1 MKQPW
6 RDILSAAEW
15 QASTGAS
22 GADATDLSVV
32 RQIEAMLRQYHGIT
46 KDQLRNFSAREGALR
61 SVAAQCQKLMSLPSR
76 TRRNASLSYHS
87 TVVRLY
93 EQALLKANYL
103 KTIREFYAG
112 EGRGVLNPVDL
123 VNFLKAPPSSVG
135 PFAHLQS
142 GCRMEALDPFHRP
155 FELHLNDSHT
165 FRFADFN
172 SPMMWAFG
180 EWLGVIVFNQDF
192 DAPFP
197 TPGMTA
203 AQVDVRG
210 RKPFFVWLETH
221 PICVNRD
228 TQAFGTQP
236 SEFDPESLSSVQ
248 YSPYGRSNNYGRGAS
263 GRGQIP
269 AVDGIHW
276 LLPSSAEGRIVVF
289 PLEGSSK
296 GLEAFDTTGMPGKGI
311 DLAGSAAF
319 VWTECGTFLAGK
331 HEPQK
336 FHHSTFV
343 AGDSVRCAGMIRVV
357 GGKVELLANDS
368 GHYRPSREKLRDF
381 AKWLAD
387 RNVFAADAV
396 AIVQSAEGSDRMLV
410 RDLITPLGPGYVD
423 RIRQSLDQ
431 LAGLM
436 SEVSKK
442 YDASEGK
449 VFKFIRSRSAS
460 SKKASAYLGSEF
472 QSDIK
477 TAQQSL
483 TDEHWW
489 QVPQRVV
496 RSLLGESG
504 EGFSSIAQSA
514 RESQRVLGFK
524 TGFST
529 AIAGLEPLKKGS
541 TLEGILRE
549 EWSKWRP
556 PSATGRSSRAR

>member
-6 RDILSAAEW
+6 RDVLSAAEW
-15 QASTGAS
+15 KASTGAS
-22 GADATDLSVV
+22 AAGATDLATV
-32 RQIEAMLRQYHGIT
+32 RRIEAMLRQYHGII
-46 KDQLRNFSAREGALR
+46 KDRLSNFSAREAALR
-61 SVAAQCQKLMSLPSR
+61 SVAAQCQKLMSLPVR
-76 TRRNASLSYHS
+76 TRRNASLGYHS
-87 TVVRLY
+87 AVVRLY
-93 EQALLKANYL
+93 QQALLKANYL

-112 EGRGVLNPVDL
+112 EGRGVLDPVDL

-142 GCRMEALDPFHRP
+142 GCRMEGLDPFHRP
-155 FELHLNDSHT
+155 FELHLNDSH
-165 FRFADFN
+165 RFKYSDFN

-180 EWLGVIVFNQDF
+180 EWLGVIVFNEDF
-192 DAPFP
+192 GSPMPVQGMSAAEVDA
-197 TPGMTA
+197 
-203 AQVDVRG
+203 RG

-228 TQAFGTQP
+228 KQAFGTQP
-236 SEFDPESLSSVQ
+236 FEFDPESLSSVQ

-276 LLPSSAEGRIVVF
+276 LLPSSEGRIMVF
-289 PLEGSSK
+289 PLERNSK
-296 GLEAFDTTGMPGKGI
+296 GLHAFDTTGMPGKGI

-387 RNVFAADAV
+387 RNVFAPRAL
-396 AIVQSAEGSDRMLV
+396 AIVQSAEGSARMLV
-410 RDLITPLGPGYVD
+410 EDLIRPLGPAYVK
-423 RIRQSLDQ
+423 RIGQSLDQ

-436 SEVSKK
+436 GEVSKK
-442 YDASEGK
+442 YDASQGR
-449 VFKFIRSRSAS
+449 VISFIRTRSDS
-460 SKKASAYLGSEF
+460 SKKASAYLGGEF
-472 QSDIK
+472 QKDIE

-489 QVPQRVV
+489 QIPQRVV

-504 EGFSSIAQSA
+504 EGFPSIAQSA

-524 TGFST
+524 TGFSS

-541 TLEGILRE
+541 TLEGILRV

-556 PSATGRSSRAR
+556 PSADGRSSRAR